1 MLDLRGWG
9 RVSAVVVQVRRNL
22 KGPRQGKE
30 GKSRGFCICAAKR
43 LIIDVGTVR
52 RWLVQGKVTSSEE
65 EKRLSIRYE
74 IAMK

>member
-1 MLDLRGWG
+1 MLDLLGWG

-43 LIIDVGTVR
+43 LIIDVETVR
-52 RWLVQGKVTSSEE
+52 RWLVLVGSRQGYIKRRGEKVGHSV
-65 EKRLSIRYE
+65 
-74 IAMK
+74 